1 MLGLLKFSK
10 YWLSNLLNTSH
21 MGEGISNYLLP
32 VKITK
37 LDKQKSVCQIKIFWL
52 VQLMNFHI
60 YNNFRLHNGENN
72 CKDSLHVHATVM
84 E

>member
-21 MGEGISNYLLP
+21 VREGISNYLLP

-37 LDKQKSVCQIKIFWL
+37 LDKQKSVCQIKLFGL
-52 VQLMNFHI
+52 V
-60 YNNFRLHNGENN
+60 
-72 CKDSLHVHATVM
+72 
-84 E
+84 